1 MIESTLILALAEG
14 LVRGGPVAI
23 LAYII
28 FHMYRKDRKSS
39 EETQRQDRVFMEDRL
54 NKIIERDQDT
64 REKNTQ
70 AITELTSYLKSSN
83 GKDWSGD

>member
-1 MIESTLILALAEG
+1 MIEVAIVEG
-14 LVRGGPVAI
+14 LLTGGPVAI

-28 FHMYRKDRKSS
+28 FHMYRRDRKSS
-39 EETQRQDRVFMEDRL
+39 EVTQREDRVFMEDRL

-70 AITELTSYLKSSN
+70 AITELTTYLKSTN
-83 GKDWSGD
+83 GRNWEGD